1 MKILDS
7 KGFFRIAEEVTRKH
21 RETKIGAEL
30 YKTMEIQLKMMNDLL
45 EEYYDLVKWY
55 ESIEMDVDE
64 LKEMFEKEEE

>member
-7 KGFFRIAEEVTRKH
+7 KGFFRIADEVTRKH

-30 YKTMEIQLKMMNDLL
+30 YKTMEIQLKMMKDLL

-55 ESIEMDVDE
+55 DTVEMDVDE
-64 LKEMFEKEEE
+64 LKEMFKEGE